1 MGERERER
9 APFRPR
15 SVRVQSLAW
24 ARFYE
29 FVYESV
35 LNGFSGWHFIRVTFY
50 PQHLSI
56 LSDSRFY
63 LGSFYLVDLLSQ
75 FYLRHFILNLLY
87 KVLDKILSDSKLP
100 LRPSE

>member
-35 LNGFSGWHFIRVTFY
+35 LNDFSG
-50 PQHLSI
+50 
-56 LSDSRFY
+56 
-63 LGSFYLVDLLSQ
+63 
-75 FYLRHFILNLLY
+75 
-87 KVLDKILSDSKLP
+87 
-100 LRPSE
+100 